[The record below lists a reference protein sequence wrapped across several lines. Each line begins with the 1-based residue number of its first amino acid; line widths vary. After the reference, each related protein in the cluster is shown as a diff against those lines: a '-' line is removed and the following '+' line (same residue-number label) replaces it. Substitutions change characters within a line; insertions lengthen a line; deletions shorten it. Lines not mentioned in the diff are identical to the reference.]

1 MEVAVTAMKNNNKD
15 SNNILKAHCDVH
27 SVNSCI
33 PCSSPGTIILLL
45 SSSYRCGNGQTDR
58 TRQILM
64 NTVPLIPVP
73 LEISPN
79 LLINIISYTHF
90 SFSEESW
97 KHLETVLGLK
107 LISKKER
114 EAEAEEKGLPCESIR
129 WLGKETQDLV
139 IHSPW
144 NTRKS
149 DLERKHTERW

>member
-1 MEVAVTAMKNNNKD
+1 MEVAVTVMNNNKKD
-15 SNNILKAHCDVH
+15 SNNILKPHCDIH

-33 PCSSPGTIILLL
+33 PCSSPETIILLL
-45 SSSYRCGNGQTDR
+45 SSYYRCGNGQTDR

-73 LEISPN
+73 LESSPN

-97 KHLETVLGLK
+97 KHLETVSRLK
-107 LISKKER
+107 LINKKER
-114 EAEAEEKGLPCESIR
+114 EGEAEEKGLPCESIR

-139 IHSPW
+139 IHLPW

>member
-1 MEVAVTAMKNNNKD
+1 MEVAVTVMKNNNKG

-33 PCSSPGTIILLL
+33 LCSSPGTIIPLL
-45 SSSYRCGNGQTDR
+45 SSFYRCGNGWTER
-58 TRQILM
+58 TRQIPM
-64 NTVPLIPVP
+64 NTVPLIQVP

-79 LLINIISYTHF
+79 LLINMFSYRHF

-107 LISKKER
+107 LINKKER
-114 EAEAEEKGLPCESIR
+114 EGEAEEKGLPRESIR

-139 IHSPW
+139 IHLPW
-144 NTRKS
+144 STRKS